1 MASGHVNLLGD
12 YTDINDGFVLPMTV
26 DRGVYLAVCKR
37 PDQAVRIYWTRYEDM
52 VEYPLGKRPTPK
64 AGLWVILHSGV
75 KRSLAASAYNERHS
89 ECAQAV
95 AAVVVMSSPRTTV
108 FCAP

>member
-26 DRGVYLAVCKR
+26 NRGVYLAVCKR
-37 PDQAVRIYWTRYEDM
+37 LDQAVRIYSTRYEDM

-64 AGLWVILHSGV
+64 AGLWSSYVVGVVEELRLRGLLEGGFEAVIGGDLVLG
-75 KRSLAASAYNERHS
+75 AT
-89 ECAQAV
+89 V
-95 AAVVVMSSPRTTV
+95 A
-108 FCAP
+108 